1 MDSCSNGS
9 NWSTIRV
16 SPEIYQYLF
25 LVKRDELCDDHGE
38 AGIHFVS
45 RGNII
50 RVTSDENNVKRH
62 FIDEISEEIVFKKYY
77 PGTPNLI
84 CHLGESKFLVGYVN
98 DLLKNKSIPVCLYF
112 CFKMSTFLFVYSK
125 SDDWAVRGASR
136 LLNRELKESKCN
148 IPKLL
153 SPCSVLK
160 SIPAFEPLMN
170 EIDQQYGEK
179 IRLHFC
185 NGKVVVT
192 GLAKEVNIV
201 YKKLNDFFNE
211 IVKTLQPKTLHVGQI
226 IASALKTSPNDLK
239 DSVSMLKVSVAIKKK
254 MGVILVTPFS
264 YMEETWQEESQDKL
278 KAYIQDN
285 IQESDPIP
293 ILECA
298 ASEVEEMVKNKM
310 SSKKYLPLAY
320 NVEPDSIHPNHVMFR
335 FAGKTNSVEMVVKDT
350 RSINYD
356 LSDTSEIFEF
366 EEKTFIYLSQVKE
379 KELRQDHPNLQFR
392 FNQRD
397 FTLHVE
403 GKRREIN
410 KLGRELKFIS
420 VYEESSNDY
429 PILPLL
435 TGPDKKDFM
444 NTYLK
449 NQGCPQFTVFLS
461 ASSELFLLCEP
472 GKNEQLHK
480 ILSKLERKNFKVPSS
495 MNMDSIKVRFS
506 SIKKVFISFNS
517 SDSRT
522 LVLVGLPRDLTN
534 VQQRLHDFVSENYDE
549 TLSFEA
555 TKIDTVKNCMPSKMN
570 IFLEECKGKSVKIEL
585 NNQDFALSGEKGNV
599 SELKKK
605 LEEIFDSVYEESCE
619 FSTSR
624 EIKFLQDEN
633 TQKTMKVLESDHNVH
648 IITSTENLSYTVP
661 ERVLSQSSISPSSES
676 YVTDIPINERITLHQ
691 GNLLDIKV

>member
-1 MDSCSNGS
+1 MDSCSTC
-9 NWSTIRV
+9 STITV
-16 SPEIYQYLF
+16 SPEIYKYLF
-25 LVKRDELCDDHGE
+25 LIKRDELCDEHPE
-38 AGIHFVS
+38 AEIHFVS
-45 RGNII
+45 RDNSI
-50 RVTSDENNVKRH
+50 RVTAAENNTIRH
-62 FIDEISEEIVFKKYY
+62 FIDEISTEILSKRYY
-77 PGTPNLI
+77 LGTNSKLI
-84 CHLGESKFLVGYVN
+84 CHLKESNFLVGYVN
-98 DLLKNKSIPVCLYF
+98 DLLKEKSIPVCLYF
-112 CFKMSTFLFVYSK
+112 CSKLSTFLFVYSK
-125 SDDWAVRGASR
+125 CDDGVVRDASR
-136 LLNRELKESKCN
+136 LLNRELKESKCS

-160 SIPAFEPLMN
+160 SIPAFEPLKN

-201 YKKLNDFFNE
+201 YKKLKDFFNE

-226 IASALKTSPNDLK
+226 VASALKTSPNDLK
-239 DSVSMLKVSVAIKKK
+239 DSISMLKVSVDIEKKK
-254 MGVILVTPFS
+254 RGILVTPFS

-310 SSKKYLPLAY
+310 SSKNYLPLAY

-335 FAGKTNSVEMVVKDT
+335 FAGKTNSVEMVVKDAL
-350 RSINYD
+350 SINYD

-472 GKNEQLHK
+472 GKNAQLHK
-480 ILSKLERKNFKVPSS
+480 ILSKLQCKNFEVPSS

-506 SIKKVFISFNS
+506 NIKVFISFNS
-517 SDSRT
+517 PDSRT

-534 VQQRLHDFVSENYDE
+534 VQQRLHDFVSENCDVTV

-555 TKIDTVKNCMPSKMN
+555 TKIDTVKKCMPSKMN

-648 IITSTENLSYTVP
+648 INTSTENLSYTVP
-661 ERVLSQSSISPSSES
+661 ERVLSQSSISPSSEFD
-676 YVTDIPINERITLHQ
+676 VTDIPINERIALHQ